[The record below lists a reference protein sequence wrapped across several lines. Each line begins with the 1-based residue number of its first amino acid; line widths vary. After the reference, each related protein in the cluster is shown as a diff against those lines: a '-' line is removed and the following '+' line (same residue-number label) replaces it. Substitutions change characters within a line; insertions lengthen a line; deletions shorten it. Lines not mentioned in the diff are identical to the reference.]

1 MHRRQLSKIL
11 AGAAILT
18 TLAQVGYSQ
27 ERFPS
32 RPIRLIVGFPAG
44 QSSDVGARIVSAKL
58 SEELG
63 QPVIVDNKPGAS
75 GIIAHE
81 FVKKSAPDGYTL
93 LLTSTAPLAINP
105 FLFHKI
111 PYDSSKDF
119 TPIVLINTSPMFLVT
134 ATESPFNTLHEFI
147 DYTKANPGKVSYGS
161 SGSGTTGHI
170 AMEMLKS
177 ETGLNAAHIP
187 YKGSSGLITDLI
199 GGRVQVGF
207 DAASSIAPMLSAGK
221 VKALAASS
229 GERTSR
235 FPKVPTVAE
244 QGVPNYQA
252 LTWAGLVGPAG
263 MPPAVVEQLNAA
275 VNRSLKNPQVQKHY
289 ESVGAVVNGGTAA
302 SFNQLISQELKRWGP
317 AVKASG
323 AQLD

>member
-1 MHRRQLSKIL
+1 MHRRQFSKMM
-11 AGAAILT
+11 ASTVALT
-18 TLAQVGYSQ
+18 TVAQIGQTQ

-32 RPIRLIVGFPAG
+32 RPIRLVVGFPAG
-44 QSSDVGARIVSAKL
+44 QSSDVGARIVAARL
-58 SEELG
+58 GEEMG

-81 FVKKSAPDGYTL
+81 FVKKAPPDGYTL

-105 FLFHKI
+105 FLFRKI
-111 PYDSSKDF
+111 PYDSTKDF
-119 TPIVLINTSPMFLVT
+119 TPIILINTSPMFLVT
-134 ATESPFNTLHEFI
+134 AAESPFNTLHEFI
-147 DYTKANPGKVSYGS
+147 DYAKANPGKVSYGS

-187 YKGSSGLITDLI
+187 YKGSGALITDII
-199 GGRVQVGF
+199 GGRVQAGF
-207 DAASSIAPMLSAGK
+207 DAASSIAPLLSAGK
-221 VKALAASS
+221 VKALAAS
-229 GERTSR
+229 GAERSPR

-244 QGVPNYQA
+244 QGVPNFEA

-263 MPPAVVEQLNAA
+263 MSPTVVEQLNAA
-275 VNRSLKNPQVQKHY
+275 VNRALKNVQVQKHY
-289 ESVGAVVNGGTAA
+289 ESVGSVVNGGTAA
-302 SFNQLISQELKRWGP
+302 SFDQLIRRELKRWGP